1 MNSLKIFFKNNY
13 FNTIIVLILSLI
25 TGFFSFILSGGEK
38 SRINIAQNLANEP
51 EIIMIDESL
60 TSVDEKMEYSIFENI
75 VNNFKDKTILCISHR
90 NSSKDMFDKE
100 IKIF

>member
-1 MNSLKIFFKNNY
+1 
-13 FNTIIVLILSLI
+13 
-25 TGFFSFILSGGEK
+25 
-38 SRINIAQNLANEP
+38 
-51 EIIMIDESL
+51 MIDESL